1 MNYGLT
7 GGNGENGADRGCP
20 QPQHG
25 RTRKVTH
32 LTLCWRSSRALLLA
46 CFCFCFLA
54 PQVCSASPKKPKPAK
69 IKISGYGLFGNYE
82 LKRILRTLELGRA
95 KPEFFGESFVEDAAL
110 ILTTRIQR
118 DGYLHPQISIRLKL
132 ADGKTVKVEADSLM
146 EHPLP
151 SGLKIREARF
161 AIRKGVLYYYQN
173 LTFEGLEP
181 LTEKEARAYFVETG
195 SLLPLKAR
203 RIYTPDKL
211 KSSLSSLKE
220 VLERKGYEK
229 ATAEAARVSV
239 NDKTGGATVHVT
251 LHAGIQTVVRSVRE
265 EFVYEGNVKSND
277 QRTVFPYQPYS
288 RVWLQDFSQSL
299 KTNQF
304 HRGYPDATVDT
315 ETLKREERR
324 APALPEKKSGAAAS
338 LSSAIKHPSATATN
352 RIELDLLM
360 KLDAG
365 ARIHI
370 GNVEFEG
377 QSRTKRSLLARRV
390 RVKRGELLDR
400 INVEEGRYRLAQL
413 GAFETVDLNYKVV
426 DEHTRDVTY
435 RVKEGKTLDFSLLA
449 GWGSYELLRGGFE
462 AEAHNVWGEG
472 HEVRLK
478 GVQSFK
484 ATSGDFTYTI
494 PEFVGRDIDLF
505 VNGSG
510 LRREEVSF
518 TREEYGGG
526 FGGHKFFKAAAT
538 DLRIRYNYEI
548 VNAADAYGYIA
559 TDGRTN
565 ANVSAIITDY
575 KLDRRDN
582 PLYPTKGFKV
592 FANLEL
598 ATEYLGGD
606 VNYERMET
614 WTSWHHP
621 LGGGRTLSLG
631 FSHGLVVANGS
642 NSENLP
648 FNRRFFPGGENSIR
662 GYTEGRASPR
672 NDQGQIVG
680 AETYT
685 LGTVEFEQA
694 LTPKWALV
702 LFSDSLGMA
711 KRIHN
716 YPFDTGLFS
725 VGGGVRWKTV
735 VGPIRLEYGHN
746 LNPRANDPSGAIQ
759 FSLGFPF

>member
-1 MNYGLT
+1 MY
-7 GGNGENGADRGCP
+7 
-20 QPQHG
+20 
-25 RTRKVTH
+25 
-32 LTLCWRSSRALLLA
+32 
-46 CFCFCFLA
+46 
-54 PQVCSASPKKPKPAK
+54 SASPKKPKPAK
-69 IKISGYGLFGNYE
+69 IKISGYNLIGDYE
-82 LKRILRTLELGRA
+82 LKRILRTLELGRT
-95 KPEFFGESFVEDAAL
+95 KPEFFGESFIEDAAL

-118 DGYLHPQISIRLKL
+118 DGYLHPQISIRLTL
-132 ADGKTVKVEADSLM
+132 VDGKTMQVEADSLIDN
-146 EHPLP
+146 PLP
-151 SGLKIREARF
+151 DGLKVREARF
-161 AIRKGVLYYYQN
+161 DIHKGVLFYFQN
-173 LTFEGLEP
+173 LSFEGLEP
-181 LTEKEARAYFVETG
+181 LTEKEARSYFVETG

-203 RIYTPDKL
+203 RIYTPNKL

-220 VLERKGYEK
+220 VLARKGYEQ
-229 ATAEAARVSV
+229 ANAEATGVSV
-239 NDKTGGATVHVT
+239 DNKTGAATVHVKVN
-251 LHAGIQTVVRSVRE
+251 AGIQTVVRSVRE
-265 EFVYEGNVKSND
+265 EFVYEGIVNSND
-277 QRTVFPYQPYS
+277 QRTVFPNQPYS
-288 RVWLQDFSQSL
+288 RVWEQDFAQSL
-299 KTNQF
+299 KTNQY
-304 HRGYPDATVDT
+304 HRGYPDTSVDIQ
-315 ETLKREERR
+315 TLKREEGR
-324 APALPEKKSGAAAS
+324 APVLPEKNTG
-338 LSSAIKHPSATATN
+338 ATAGSVLHLFGSGRKKAGTALVPTN
-352 RIELDLLM
+352 RIELDLLT
-360 KLDAG
+360 KVDSG
-365 ARIHI
+365 AKIHI

-377 QSRTKRSLLARRV
+377 QSRTKHSLLARRV

-400 INVEEGRYRLAQL
+400 IYVEEGRYRLAQL
-413 GAFETVDLNYKVV
+413 GAFESVDLNYLPV

-435 RVKEGKTLDFSLLA
+435 RVKEGKKLDFSLLA

-494 PEFVGRDIDLF
+494 PEFVGRDVDLF
-505 VNGSG
+505 FNGSG

-526 FGGHKFFKAAAT
+526 FGGHKFFKPAAT

-548 VNAADAYGYIA
+548 VDAADAFGFVA
-559 TDGRTN
+559 TEGRTN
-565 ANVSAIITDY
+565 ANVSSIITDF

-582 PLYPTKGFKV
+582 PLYPAKGFKV
-592 FANLEL
+592 FATLEL

-614 WTSWHHP
+614 WTSWHYP

-631 FSHGLVVANGS
+631 LSHGLVVANGS
-642 NSENLP
+642 NNENLP

-672 NDQGQIVG
+672 NDLGEIVG

-694 LTPKWALV
+694 LTPKWGLV

-711 KRIHN
+711 KRINH

-725 VGGGVRWKTV
+725 VGVGLRWKTV
-735 VGPIRLEYGHN
+735 VGPVRLEYGYN
-746 LNPRANDPSGAIQ
+746 LNPRPQDSSGAVQ